1 MDRDAPISEQL
12 SGGSLG
18 EGFWDAVAGREAV
31 CVVANGPA
39 GPRLLEWLSCRRP
52 AEWQEALVAW
62 QEIARRGQDA
72 PAGACS
78 LLPQAVDPAWPAA
91 SHAAWSPPGPAVD
104 VLLAIRPRH
113 AEAILAGTKGFEFRR
128 VLPARPV
135 RRLVLYASAP
145 VMAVVGEADAWGT
158 VRGAKD
164 EVWAECGAAAGIT
177 REEFDAYFA
186 GRPGASAIRLGPATR
201 YAEPRPLVGYG
212 LRRPPQSF
220 AYLVRGRA

>member
-1 MDRDAPISEQL
+1 MDRDAPIREQL
-12 SGGSLG
+12 SGGTLS
-18 EGFWDAVAGREAV
+18 EAFWGAVAAREAV

-39 GPRLLEWLSCRRP
+39 GHRILEWLPCRRLT
-52 AEWQEALVAW
+52 EWREALAAW
-62 QEIARRGQDA
+62 QEIARRGQDG

-91 SHAAWSPPGPAVD
+91 SHASWAVPAPAAD

-113 AEAILAGTKGFEFRR
+113 AEAILAGTKCFEFRR
-128 VLPARPV
+128 VLPANPV
-135 RRLVLYASAP
+135 RRLVLYASSP
-145 VMAVVGEADAWGT
+145 VMAVVGEVEGWGA
-158 VRGAKD
+158 VRGSKD
-164 EVWAECGAAAGIT
+164 EVWAECGEAAGIT

-201 YAEPRPLVGYG
+201 YAEHRPLADYG

-220 AYLVRGRA
+220 AYLGRSRG